1 MSALEDTLA
10 LFIQGSDVPA
20 PEREFRFHPTRKW
33 RFDFAWPA
41 LMWAVEVQGGT
52 WVNGGHSRGKG
63 MARDMEKRNEAT
75 LLGWRVLYFDT
86 DMVNDGEAIQV
97 IERALGVEG

>member
-1 MSALEDTLA
+1 MSQLEDVLA

-20 PEREFRFHPTRKW
+20 PVREFQFCERRW
-33 RFDFAWPA
+33 RFDFAWVDA
-41 LMWAVEVQGGT
+41 KLACEVQGGT
-52 WVNGGHSRGKG
+52 YIGGGHNRGRG
-63 MARDMEKRNEAT
+63 MRNDMEKRNEAT

-97 IERALGVEG
+97 IERALIVP